1 MTTSSRSKSSVPE
14 RKASRTRQNSL
25 FAGLPTDLPLS
36 IVDVETTG
44 QSAAFGRVIE
54 VAVIRLEKGNVVK
67 TFESLVNPERFIS
80 PVIEGL
86 TGISNEDVAEAPRF
100 SQIARR
106 LYSILDGAVFVA
118 HNARFDYSFI
128 RSEFSALGIPFT
140 AKCLCTVRLSR
151 KLFSEH
157 RRHDLSSLIERHELP
172 CDARHRAMGDAKAVL
187 EFLRHVGREI
197 EAPHLERAFK
207 DILKSS
213 SLPAGVEKTM
223 LDGLPEA
230 PGVYL
235 FHGKQGELLYV
246 GKSVNIRDRVRSH
259 FAGDGASAK
268 EMTMC
273 QQVQRVEH
281 RETAGELGALLLES
295 QLIKELRPI
304 YNSMARQKRS
314 LIVARRKV
322 DRNGYHAVVLEEIDH
337 IKPEE
342 STSIMAVFKHM
353 KQAQEYLSTVAKTY
367 QLCNKLLGLEQTRSY
382 CFSYH
387 LKQCKGA
394 CVGEE
399 EPETYNFRVE
409 EAFGN
414 RRVKSWPY
422 EGGIAIEEKSHRGT
436 RGEVFLVDNWCLVS
450 SFKYSEFGMQEHIA
464 GSHRFDYDSYKI
476 LSRYVLNESHRRN
489 IRLISRKQF
498 DALLE
503 QTP

>member
-1 MTTSSRSKSSVPE
+1 MASKRTSKVSV
-14 RKASRTRQNSL
+14 QNSL
-25 FAGLPTDLPLS
+25 FAGLPTDIPLS

-44 QSAAFGRVIE
+44 QSAAYGRLIE
-54 VAVIRLEKGNVVK
+54 VAVIRLESGNVVK

-86 TGISNEDVAEAPRF
+86 TGISNGDVAEAPKF
-100 SQIARR
+100 SEIARK
-106 LYSILDGAVFVA
+106 LYKILDGAVFVA

-128 RSEFSALGIPFT
+128 KSEFGALGIPFT

-157 RRHDLSSLIERHELP
+157 RRHDLSSLIERHGLP
-172 CDARHRAMGDAKAVL
+172 CDSRHRAMGDAKAVL
-187 EFLRHVGREI
+187 EFLRHIGREI
-197 EAPHLERAFK
+197 DAPHLEKAFQ

-235 FHGKQGELLYV
+235 FHGKGGELLYV

-259 FAGDGASAK
+259 FASDGTSAK
-268 EMTMC
+268 EMAMC
-273 QQVQRVEH
+273 QQIQRVEH

-304 YNSMARQKRS
+304 YNSMARRKRN
-314 LIVARRKV
+314 LIVARRHI
-322 DRNGYHAVVLEEIDH
+322 DRRGYHAVALEEIDH
-337 IKPEE
+337 IEPEQA
-342 STSIMAVFKHM
+342 TSIMAVFKHV
-353 KQAQEYLSTVAKTY
+353 KQAQEYLSMAAKTY

-387 LKQCKGA
+387 LRQCKGA

-399 EPETYNFRVE
+399 APETYNFRVE
-409 EAFGN
+409 EAFGD
-414 RRVKSWPY
+414 RRVRSWPY
-422 EGGIAIEEKSHRGT
+422 EGGIAIEERSGRGT

-450 SFKYSEFGMQEHIA
+450 SFKYTEFGMQEYIV

-476 LSRYVLNESHRRN
+476 LSRYVLNDSHRRN
-489 IRLISRKQF
+489 IRHLGREQF
-498 DALLE
+498 EELLARC
-503 QTP
+503 Q